1 MKFLGIGPV
10 RMSSLCCVS
19 VVMFSVVHA
28 RCPGLWA
35 RWHEMARHLVAV
47 ASLRESEMIQG

>member
-47 ASLRESEMIQG
+47 AGLRESEMIQG